1 MAQKRAAGKPEERR
15 RGGARQNPEGRLEK
29 RAESRNGRTGGR
41 REAAAS
47 RQTKPVKPA
56 DLKKGETP
64 AKRMN
69 QGNAADRTS
78 RLQTRNTPGARAQW
92 KPGNMIYPVPAVL
105 VTVAD
110 SEGNSNIITIAWTGT
125 ICTNP
130 PMAYISVRPERYSY
144 HMLRESGEF
153 VINLATES
161 MAYATDYCGVRS
173 GRDVDK
179 WKETGLT
186 PVPAQTVKAPV
197 IAESPVAIECRV
209 TEVKEL
215 GSHHMFLAEVTGV
228 SVDEQWLNERGSL
241 ELAKAEPIV
250 YSHGGYYGLSEL
262 LGTFGWSVKKKRG
275 AKDEK

>member
-1 MAQKRAAGKPEERR
+1 MAQKRAAGRSEERR
-15 RGGARQNPEGRLEK
+15 RGREKQNPDGRLEK
-29 RAESRNGRTGGR
+29 RAENRDNRMGECREKASSRPLKLAKT
-41 REAAAS
+41 
-47 RQTKPVKPA
+47 T
-56 DLKKGETP
+56 DFKKG
-64 AKRMN
+64 AKSEKRIDR
-69 QGNAADRTS
+69 GNVAERTS
-78 RLQTRNTPGARAQW
+78 HPRIPVTPGPRAQW

-105 VTVAD
+105 VTVGD
-110 SEGNSNIITIAWTGT
+110 SKGNSNIITIAWTGT

-228 SVDEQWLNERGSL
+228 SVDEQWLNERGTL
-241 ELAKAEPIV
+241 ELAKANPIV
-250 YSHGGYYGLSEL
+250 YSHGGYYGLSKL

>member
-1 MAQKRAAGKPEERR
+1 MRQEKMPGKQPENQLSRTNRKRRGTAAVRAA
-15 RGGARQNPEGRLEK
+15 EK
-29 RAESRNGRTGGR
+29 TV
-41 REAAAS
+41 
-47 RQTKPVKPA
+47 VK
-56 DLKKGETP
+56 KKHE
-64 AKRMN
+64 
-69 QGNAADRTS
+69 
-78 RLQTRNTPGARAQW
+78 PGVRAQW

-110 SEGNSNIITIAWTGT
+110 AQGNSNIITIAWTGT

-186 PVPAQTVKAPV
+186 PVPAGTVKAPV

-228 SVDEQWLNERGSL
+228 SVDEQWLNERGGL

-262 LGTFGWSVKKKRG
+262 LGTFGWSVKKAPAGKERSGRNNHAASQKTERTKKQGTGYKR
-275 AKDEK
+275 